1 MVFSKLCVLLVHRI
15 LFQKYYLF
23 INSKAERYQNP
34 DIDELS
40 SIERDLLALGVPVES
55 YEPDPDQFQ
64 FFLQK
69 QWFPTYYHGGHEG
82 GVWDEKLLEHWI
94 SSELLGLHEFGPAD
108 IYVDVAAASSPWA
121 RILRDRLG
129 INAFAIDLGPIPDE
143 YSGCECYRQEDATRT
158 SFQNGS
164 VRGISLHCA
173 YEMFMKDDDIRLI
186 AEISRI
192 LRPGGR
198 AVILPIYMHTHYCVA
213 FPKNRVIEN

>member
-1 MVFSKLCVLLVHRI
+1 
-15 LFQKYYLF
+15 
-23 INSKAERYQNP
+23 
-34 DIDELS
+34 
-40 SIERDLLALGVPVES
+40 
-55 YEPDPDQFQ
+55 
-64 FFLQK
+64 
-69 QWFPTYYHGGHEG
+69 
-82 GVWDEKLLEHWI
+82 LLEHWI

-143 YSGCECYRQEDATRT
+143 YSGCEYYRQEDATRT

-173 YEMFMKDDDIRLI
+173 YEMFMKDDDIRLM

-198 AVILPIYMHTHYCVA
+198 AVILPLYMHTHYCAYSSPEYFGKSYSDPDAREYIHIDCWGIPSSRKYDAINLKSRVFDA
-213 FPKNRVIEN
+213 IERDGMKYRLRILRNKNDFGKKVYCHFILEIEK